1 MPNISFEEKHGAS
14 VLRRILAGLWI
25 ILALG
30 GGIALVNYSPKT
42 YKGTLEIC
50 YNTGSKG
57 EVLSRVESVLQK
69 SELPDM
75 TIESAD
81 KERLF
86 VSSIRDNKAKT
97 AASLLLLKD
106 QIKEAI
112 TSDIESKY
120 NTDKEEFDK
129 GLQQL
134 EDKLK
139 LFTANQEETGEY
151 LTIIDELQTSLKNR
165 SMRPAGWEVMFE
177 DNARYRSILNELVG
191 YFADIEELNI
201 NLKSAASRMLVL
213 SNWISEPQNQVTQI
227 TEKRVVQYEDTPELI
242 ALKDRKAEIEASR
255 MRLLQRATTR
265 HPDVIRM
272 SAEIDELQTQINALT
287 RTPHVVEDIKEI
299 TNPKLAEFNCK
310 IITTRAEIAALNSQ
324 LETVAAKAAARLE
337 DLRVMV
343 KDSQK
348 DKTAGRKERIEQEIT
363 AYKHSPVMVNNSPII
378 GYIISG
384 NIEKVSGPPLYLI
397 YSIAGFI
404 GVVGAFLIMYSC
416 KKSSFKLEEVEATP
430 EFPVLGK
437 IGRIGGSKIT
447 RS

>member
-30 GGIALVNYSPKT
+30 AGIALVNYLPKT

-50 YNTGSKG
+50 YNTGSQRK
-57 EVLSRVESVLQK
+57 VLSQVETVIQN
-69 SELPDM
+69 SEIPDI
-75 TIESAD
+75 TIESVA
-81 KERLF
+81 KERLI
-86 VSSIRDNKAKT
+86 VSSIRDRKTKT

-106 QIKEAI
+106 QIKEAVN
-112 TSDIESKY
+112 SDIENKF
-120 NTDKEEFDK
+120 NADKEEFNK

-134 EDKLK
+134 ESKLK
-139 LFTANQEETGEY
+139 SLTANQEETKEY
-151 LTIIDELQTSLKNR
+151 FTIIDELKSSLKNR

-177 DNARYRSILNELVG
+177 DNPRYRSILNELVG
-191 YFADIEELNI
+191 YFATIEEINI

-213 SNWISEPQNQVTQI
+213 SNWISNPQNQVTQI

-255 MRLLQRATTR
+255 MRLLQRATTK
-265 HPDVIRM
+265 HPAAIRM
-272 SAEIDELQTQINALT
+272 SEEIDELQTQINALT
-287 RTPHVVEDIKEI
+287 RSPHVVEDIKEI
-299 TNPKLAEFNCK
+299 TNPKLAEFNSK

-324 LETVAAKAAARLE
+324 LETVAAKAGSRLN
-337 DLRVMV
+337 DLQVLV

-348 DKTAGRKERIEQEIT
+348 DKNAGRKEHIEQEIAT
-363 AYKHSPVMVNNSPII
+363 YKNSPAIASISPII

-397 YSIAGFI
+397 YSLAGFI
-404 GVVGAFLIMYSC
+404 GVIGAFLIMYSC